1 MQGTGWSHAACS
13 EEGLICLQNLKG
25 NHSGGGGVGIGKGEK
40 LLVLCVVE
48 SFLEI
53 RTLPLSLPEEGKM

>member
-1 MQGTGWSHAACS
+1 MQGTGWTHAACS
-13 EEGLICLQNLKG
+13 EEGLICFQNLKG
-25 NHSGGGGVGIGKGEK
+25 NHSGGGGVGIGKEEN

-53 RTLPLSLPEEGKM
+53 WTLPLSLLEEGKV